1 MYHIVRH
8 MTERHLARA
17 AVSLLSE
24 AIMYRLLPPLLY
36 HAVDG
41 SRARLHMVHRTL
53 ESSEIRLHLSRKA
66 GGDCC
71 DARNHLHGGPE
82 FMTKEVLIKGRG
94 GTV

>member
-41 SRARLHMVHRTL
+41 SRARLHMCHHTL
-53 ESSEIRLHLSRKA
+53 ESSRIRLHSR
-66 GGDCC
+66 C
-71 DARNHLHGGPE
+71 PE
-82 FMTKEVLIKGRG
+82 KPVAIAVMHETIYTADPNL
-94 GTV
+94 